1 MKHIFFVE
9 CNPDRVLLQKI
20 GVTKRNIIHAG
31 PKSGVCKRLS
41 KTTHSIGV
49 VDEDPYS
56 VQPSYLKGLR
66 VIENSQKHDVK
77 VLFDEKRN
85 NRVIV
90 ISPRLEEW
98 IIEAAKEAKVNMHKY
113 GLPEDGNK
121 LHKLI
126 NSELSRFERLL
137 GELINKTGRISFL
150 RRSLLERGGDYET

>member
-1 MKHIFFVE
+1 MKHVFFVE
-9 CNPDRVLLQKI
+9 CNPDRLLLQKI
-20 GVTKRNIIHAG
+20 GVTKRSIIHAG
-31 PKSGVCKRLS
+31 SKSGVCKRLS
-41 KTTHSIGV
+41 KTTYSVGV

-56 VQPSYLKGLR
+56 VQPRYLKGLKI
-66 VIENSQKHDVK
+66 IENSQKHDVK

-98 IIEAAKEAKVNMHKY
+98 IIRAAKEAKVNMHKY
-113 GLPEDGNK
+113 GLPGDGNK

-137 GELINKTGRISFL
+137 GELINKSGRISFL
-150 RRSLLERGGDYET
+150 RRCLLERGEGL